1 MNKKTIGLGVFSIF
15 LGIAIFLLSTSIKDF
30 AAVGVGAKF
39 FPRIAAVGFLLLG
52 VILMYQGRKIVLLG
66 GSTPNENETTAQ
78 SWKAPLLSMA
88 LLAIY
93 VVLIPLLGFI
103 FSSFLYVFL
112 QILILNRGGKYHL
125 LRYLIISAVGS
136 VIIYILFVR
145 VFSVMI
151 PAGLLG

>member
-15 LGIAIFLLSTSIKDF
+15 LGIAILLLSTSIKDF

-52 VILMYQGRKIVLLG
+52 VILMYQGRRILVL
-66 GSTPNENETTAQ
+66 GSSIPNENESTTQ
-78 SWKAPLLSMA
+78 SWRAPLLSMV

-112 QILILNRGGKYHL
+112 QILILNRGRKYHL
-125 LRYLIISAVGS
+125 LRYFIISAASSIV
-136 VIIYILFVR
+136 IYILFVR